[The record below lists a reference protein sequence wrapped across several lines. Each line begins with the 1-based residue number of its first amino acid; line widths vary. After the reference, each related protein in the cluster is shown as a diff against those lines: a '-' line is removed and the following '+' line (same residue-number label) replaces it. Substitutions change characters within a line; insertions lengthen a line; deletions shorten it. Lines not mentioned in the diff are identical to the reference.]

1 MKYSLLFFLL
11 LLLQS
16 CTNISHLGTD
26 GDRLKQLDQYLAE
39 QKFTKALSFIEGTSK
54 EDEQA
59 LELQEKRKIVLEQ
72 LRSYEKQT
80 INTALKQEK
89 NNDWPGARKTYKEA
103 LKKNRTS
110 KPLKDAQNSMVK
122 RFHGKMEDLD
132 HEVLILTGE
141 FLQKKLPLLREH
153 FESDPDDRSVK
164 WSYSRSQN
172 DARET
177 AMELLR
183 LGEQMLAENN
193 LAMASRTVPLAAK
206 LAPEDLESQS
216 ALKLLDSR
224 LKEQKKEKQKIRRK
238 VAKKNDKT
246 EINAFNEAMAYG
258 KLSEARFHLGRLTR
272 TMRRSTVA
280 KLMEERLDA
289 AIAEYVQEEQSIG
302 DSFYRVGD
310 YQQAIKVW
318 ENIIELDPKNE
329 NVKNKLE
336 RAATIVEKL
345 ESLRERQKQE

>member
-224 LKEQKKEKQKIRRK
+224 LKEQKKDKPED
-238 VAKKNDKT
+238 AK
-246 EINAFNEAMAYG
+246 
-258 KLSEARFHLGRLTR
+258 
-272 TMRRSTVA
+272 
-280 KLMEERLDA
+280 
-289 AIAEYVQEEQSIG
+289 AIEG
-302 DSFYRVGD
+302 F
-310 YQQAIKVW
+310 
-318 ENIIELDPKNE
+318 
-329 NVKNKLE
+329 
-336 RAATIVEKL
+336 
-345 ESLRERQKQE
+345 